1 MTRARPTPAA
11 VASRDAGL
19 ARLGLLLATLLAAA
33 GLATGAAAAGKQK
46 APPAPDRIALTITG
60 VDDAKRNAVRDAL
73 DLHAWRKRA
82 DLNAARLAR
91 LERRAPA
98 QARAALEIYGYY
110 NARVEVSSAQR
121 ADGWDVVVAIEPGE
135 PVRVGKLD
143 IAVTGAGAPQGKARI
158 GDEDE
163 PGVAAALRRFR
174 PRVGEVFDHVV
185 YEESKRGVER
195 ALLRYGYFDF
205 EATEHRVE
213 VSRKSGNA
221 DVRLR
226 WDSGPRL
233 TFGEVSF
240 SGAQFPDAF
249 MRRFV
254 RFRPGDPFDQRKL
267 DEMQQGLA
275 GSEYFGQISVA
286 PDPEGAVDGAVPV
299 RVLLSPTKRTVYSA
313 GLVLDS
319 DYGGGVRFGL
329 DRRWMNDRGHRL
341 RSKVEIDQYLDVAAA
356 EYVFPRGT
364 DFDSAWA
371 IGARWRDE
379 YTDAVDAQS
388 YSLSGS
394 LLLPW
399 RDWSLVASLNA
410 LEGTFIDSTEVSGG
424 PDSRNESAL
433 VVYPELRADRVFARD
448 RIRPRRGASLS
459 LRARAASDSL
469 LSEVSLAQIYGFGR
483 YIRPLGKADRLLLR
497 TELGATATDRIT
509 ALPPELRFYAGGVN
523 SVRGYEFQSVGQR
536 DPNGDV
542 IGGKYLVTASV
553 EYEHQFRPAFAW
565 AAFVD
570 TGDAWSNGSPDLV
583 FGVGFGIRWIS
594 PVGPV
599 RVDLAHGLEND
610 DHQVTLHVSAGP
622 DL

>member
-1 MTRARPTPAA
+1 MRARATTAS
-11 VASRDAGL
+11 VASRKAGL
-19 ARLGLLLATLLAAA
+19 ARRGLLLATLLAAA
-33 GLATGAAAAGKQK
+33 GVAADAVAAGKPK
-46 APPAPDRIALTITG
+46 AAQAPERIALTITG
-60 VDDAKRNAVRDAL
+60 VSEAKSGAVRSAL
-73 DLHAWRKRA
+73 DLHAWRNRS
-82 DLNAARLAR
+82 DLNAARMAR

-110 NARVEVSSAQR
+110 NAKVAVQSAQR
-121 ADGWDVVVAIEPGE
+121 GDGWDVVVAIEPGE
-135 PVRVGKLD
+135 PVRVGTLD
-143 IAVTGAGAPQGKARI
+143 IAVVGEGAPQGKARI

-174 PRVGEVFDHVV
+174 PRVGEVFDHVI

-195 ALLRYGYFDF
+195 ALLRYGFFNF
-205 EATEHRVE
+205 ETTEHRVE
-213 VSRKSGNA
+213 VSRRAGNA
-221 DVRLR
+221 DIRLR

-233 TFGEVSF
+233 RFGEVSF

-249 MRRFV
+249 MQRFV
-254 RFRPGDPFDQRKL
+254 RFRRGDPFEQGKL
-267 DEMQQGLA
+267 DQLQQGLA
-275 GSEYFGQISVA
+275 GSEYFGRISVS
-286 PDPEGAVDGAVPV
+286 PDVEGAVDGEVPV
-299 RVLLSPTKRTVYSA
+299 RVLLEPARRTVYTA

-329 DRRWMNDRGHRL
+329 DRRWVNDRGHRL

-356 EYVFPRGT
+356 EYVFPRGA

-379 YTDAVDAQS
+379 YTDAVDAKS

-410 LEGTFIDSTEVSGG
+410 LDGTFTNTTLRSGE
-424 PDSRNESAL
+424 PASRNESAL
-433 VVYPELRADRVFARD
+433 VLYPELRADRVFARD

-483 YIRPLGKADRLLLR
+483 YIRPLGKANRLLLR
-497 TELGATATDRIT
+497 TELGATSTDDIT

-523 SVRGYEFQSVGQR
+523 SVRGYQFQSVGQR
-536 DPNGDV
+536 DATGDV

-553 EYEHQFRPAFAW
+553 EYERQFRPAFAW

-570 TGDAWSNGSPDLV
+570 TGDAWSDGSPDPV

-599 RVDLAHGLEND
+599 RVDLAHGLDND
-610 DHQVTLHVSAGP
+610 DRQVTLHVSAGP

>member
-1 MTRARPTPAA
+1 MTAAIAR
-11 VASRDAGL
+11 RKAGL
-19 ARLGLLLATLLAAA
+19 ARRCLLLATLLASA
-33 GLATGAAAAGKQK
+33 GLATDAAAARKPK
-46 APPAPDRIALTITG
+46 AAQAQAPERIALTITG
-60 VDDAKRNAVRDAL
+60 VSEAKHNAVRDAL
-73 DLHAWRKRA
+73 DLHAWRNRS
-82 DLNAARLAR
+82 DLNAARMAR

-98 QARAALEIYGYY
+98 QARAALEIYGFY
-110 NARVEVSSAQR
+110 NAKVAVSSTQR

-135 PVRVGKLD
+135 PVRVGTLD
-143 IAVTGAGAPQGKARI
+143 IAVVGAGAPQGEARI
-158 GDEDE
+158 DDEDEPE

-174 PRVGEVFDHVV
+174 PRVGEVFDHVI

-195 ALLRYGYFDF
+195 ALLRYGFFDF

-213 VSRKSGNA
+213 VSRQAGNA
-221 DVRLR
+221 DIRLR

-233 TFGEVSF
+233 RFGEVSF

-254 RFRPGDPFDQRKL
+254 RFKRGDPFEQVKL
-267 DEMQQGLA
+267 DQLQQGLA

-286 PDPEGAVDGAVPV
+286 PDVDGAIDGEVPV
-299 RVLLSPTKRTVYSA
+299 RVLLSPAKRTVYSA

-329 DRRWMNDRGHRL
+329 DRRWVNDRGHRL

-356 EYVFPRGT
+356 EYVFPRGA

-394 LLLPW
+394 LLVPW

-410 LEGTFIDSTEVSGG
+410 LDGTFTNTTLRSGE
-424 PDSRNESAL
+424 PASRNESAL
-433 VVYPELRADRVFARD
+433 VLYPELRADRVFARD

-459 LRARAASDSL
+459 LRARAARDSVV
-469 LSEVSLAQIYGFGR
+469 SEVSLAQIYGFGR
-483 YIRPLGKADRLLLR
+483 YIRPLGKANRLLLR
-497 TELGATATDRIT
+497 TELGATATDDIT
-509 ALPPELRFYAGGVN
+509 ALPPEMRFYAGGVN
-523 SVRGYEFQSVGQR
+523 SVRGYQFQSVGQR
-536 DPNGDV
+536 DASGDV

-570 TGDAWSNGSPDLV
+570 TGDAWSDGAPDLV

-599 RVDLAHGLEND
+599 RVDLAHGLDND
-610 DHQVTLHVSAGP
+610 DRQVTLHVSAGP